1 MDTNLIVLIIV
12 VGIFQIIILYG
23 IISSL
28 IALIKSLKY
37 KNAKAVI
44 IDNVILGSKDW
55 GKYFPEEYE
64 KIVNIGSKVK
74 SFSNKLDNLDRIR
87 NSIPLISIGKNS
99 IFIKKTTMDRKD
111 GDDNDTYTMVAEFRV
126 NNKNYYYYER
136 FINESSSSNPFKNMI
151 GKEIEIKYNPSNPKK
166 NIRKE
171 SNFKGTLLFIVMEI
185 TFILIFL
192 LIIDK

>member
-87 NSIPLISIGKNS
+87 NSIPSISIGKNS

-126 NNKNYYYYER
+126 NNKKYYYYER

-166 NIRKE
+166 I
-171 SNFKGTLLFIVMEI
+171 
-185 TFILIFL
+185 
-192 LIIDK
+192 